1 MIRQS
6 LEPGRG
12 EDWRPCLDY
21 KHKALINI
29 SGILFARSC
38 LLTPLNSLLA
48 AADRNATLPI
58 AEHRTRPLLPFFP
71 PGDPWAGPSGA
82 TGRAPSAPTHISAS
96 VPPPDTNADNSS
108 WPAPPLPPARTPV
121 QDASCQRTLT

>member
-1 MIRQS
+1 M
-6 LEPGRG
+6 
-12 EDWRPCLDY
+12 DY
-21 KHKALINI
+21 KHKELINI

-82 TGRAPSAPTHISAS
+82 TGRAPSAPTHISAAGRLLTLMLIIRLGPRPRCPLPGP
-96 VPPPDTNADNSS
+96 VCRMAHVNAD
-108 WPAPPLPPARTPV
+108 
-121 QDASCQRTLT
+121 